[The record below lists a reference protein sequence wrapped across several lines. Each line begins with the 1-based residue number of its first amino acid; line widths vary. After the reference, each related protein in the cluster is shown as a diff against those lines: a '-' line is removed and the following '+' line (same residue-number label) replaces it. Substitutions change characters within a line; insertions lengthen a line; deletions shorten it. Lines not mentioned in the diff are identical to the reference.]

1 MQTGY
6 CQRSATGTSA
16 IWSAPAKRS
25 GDGALNDTGAVELSK
40 ACVPTKA
47 LRRFRFH
54 SPRDARPS
62 RQLTSQRS
70 KERLDISPQR
80 VSRLCS
86 DSGKYCHS
94 EKASGAFFNPGHR
107 RPPLYQGNEI
117 EPTHAGMHIGNP
129 EFDAA
134 IGDLKASLDKLRI
147 PNKEQKE
154 RLSIIERTRPQIV
167 TERQVESAAPMV
179 TGGQ

>member
-1 MQTGY
+1 
-6 CQRSATGTSA
+6 
-16 IWSAPAKRS
+16 
-25 GDGALNDTGAVELSK
+25 
-40 ACVPTKA
+40 
-47 LRRFRFH
+47 
-54 SPRDARPS
+54 
-62 RQLTSQRS
+62 
-70 KERLDISPQR
+70 
-80 VSRLCS
+80 
-86 DSGKYCHS
+86 
-94 EKASGAFFNPGHR
+94 
-107 RPPLYQGNEI
+107 
-117 EPTHAGMHIGNP
+117 MHIGNP